1 MKKSIIMLM
10 AAISLIAISSQAFA
24 ARYDKRA
31 GKGYKIVTG
40 TIVSINKT
48 KHLFAIKDDDD
59 GKVYGFM
66 AWASDL
72 ASLNEGAHVTVTT
85 EHPGAIA
92 LSIR

>member
-1 MKKSIIMLM
+1 MLTV
-10 AAISLIAISSQAFA
+10 AISLIAISSQAFA

-31 GKGYKIVTG
+31 GVGYQITTG
-40 TIVSINKT
+40 TIVSINKSKT
-48 KHLFAIKDDDD
+48 LFAIKDDDD
-59 GKVYGFM
+59 GKIYGFM

-72 ASLNEGAHVTVTT
+72 ANLNEGAHVTVTT